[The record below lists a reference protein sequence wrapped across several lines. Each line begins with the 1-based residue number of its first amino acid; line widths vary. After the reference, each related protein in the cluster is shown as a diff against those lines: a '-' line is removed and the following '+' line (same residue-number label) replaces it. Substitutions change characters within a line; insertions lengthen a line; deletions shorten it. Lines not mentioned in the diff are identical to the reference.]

1 MPADASHYASRYSVL
16 PDIHDED
23 GILAH
28 NLRHGA
34 DPEKCLQ
41 FYFEN
46 GADSAAL
53 LDRIVSGNLKRPV
66 SELTLLEFASGSG
79 RITRHLVNR
88 WKAVSVCEI
97 QDSALDF
104 LKETFDVTAYRSSH
118 NPEKLDINQ
127 KFDVVFALSFFSH
140 MPGDT
145 FPRWLT
151 RLSDLVAPR
160 GLFVFTT
167 HGRASIPNL
176 VGLGY
181 KPEACDFW
189 FSPVPSHQ
197 YGQAVVS
204 RSYVENMRR
213 AVASDMQAIDYREAG
228 LDGHQDIYVWQRD

>member
-1 MPADASHYASRYSVL
+1 MSDAARYASRYSVL

-23 GILAH
+23 GVLAH
-28 NLRHGA
+28 NLQHSA
-34 DPEKCLQ
+34 DPEKCFQ
-41 FYFEN
+41 FYFES
-46 GADSAAL
+46 GAGSAAL
-53 LDRIVSGNLKRPV
+53 LGSIVSDRLKRPV

-79 RITRHLVNR
+79 RVTRHLVNQ
-88 WKAVSVCEI
+88 WKTVSACEI
-97 QDSALDF
+97 QDSALAF
-104 LKETFDVTAYRSSH
+104 LQQAFGVTAYRSSH
-118 NPEKLDINQ
+118 DPEKLDIEQ

-140 MPGDT
+140 LSGDA
-145 FPRWLT
+145 FPRWLK

-176 VGLGY
+176 VALGH

-204 RSYVENMRR
+204 RSYVENMRS
-213 AVASDMQAIDYREAG
+213 AVASNMRAIDYREAG